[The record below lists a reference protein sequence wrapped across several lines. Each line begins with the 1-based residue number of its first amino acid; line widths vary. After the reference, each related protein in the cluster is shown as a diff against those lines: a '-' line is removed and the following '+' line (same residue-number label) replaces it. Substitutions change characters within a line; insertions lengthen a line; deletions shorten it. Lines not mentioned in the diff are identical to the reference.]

1 MLFMVFKREQMALP
15 AHGHIIEEPRG
26 RLLRRRNKTGLGEK
40 KTVLGKKDEA
50 TARKIREE
58 RAGQRETKY
67 VWKVFNHMSPIHN

>member
-15 AHGHIIEEPRG
+15 AHGHIIEEPEEDYCG
-26 RLLRRRNKTGLGEK
+26 EEIKQCWGEK